1 MEKKD
6 NVSKFDENF
15 SNSDKK
21 IKLESNIENLY
32 DEIPENLKEIYND
45 YIENKINKE
54 NYKSYQEKLSEIETK
69 NEKESKM
76 YYEILIFLQ
85 NIKLDV
91 KTDRISEELENKTL
105 AIKSEI
111 LTMMG
116 LFLAIFTFVQV
127 NFTFTQQFLEKYNG
141 YRLVL
146 YITIINAI
154 LLIVLGFILEAIGT
168 IVYGENKA
176 REGVMS
182 IEQSQV
188 DNKKKKWL
196 EKICTKKYWKSQK
209 YLWFFPESKLK
220 MKRALAYSLIGLF
233 IIGGFSFY
241 KEKNNYAR
249 SYEEIEKI
257 ILEKVDKKISS
268 SDRMLSESEKKEIK
282 IEIENNIYRDLYSQK
297 RIVSNRK

>member
-21 IKLESNIENLY
+21 IKLESSIENLY
-32 DEIPENLKEIYND
+32 DEIPESLKEIYND

-176 REGVMS
+176 REGVMF

-188 DNKKKKWL
+188 DNKKKNWL
-196 EKICTKKYWKSQK
+196 ENICTKKYWKSQK

-297 RIVSNRK
+297 RIVSNGK

>member
-1 MEKKD
+1 MENKD
-6 NVSKFDENF
+6 NFSEFDENF

-21 IKLESNIENLY
+21 IKLESIIENLD
-32 DEIPENLKEIYND
+32 DEMPENLKEIYND

-54 NYKSYQEKLSEIETK
+54 NYKSYHEKLSEIETK
-69 NEKESKM
+69 NEKESKI

-127 NFTFTQQFLEKYNG
+127 NFTFTQKFLEKYNG

-188 DNKKKKWL
+188 DNKMKKWL

-282 IEIENNIYRDLYSQK
+282 MEIENNIYRDLYSQK
-297 RIVSNRK
+297 RIVSNGK

>member
-21 IKLESNIENLY
+21 IKLESSIENLY
-32 DEIPENLKEIYND
+32 DEIPESLKEIYND

-188 DNKKKKWL
+188 DNKKKNWL
-196 EKICTKKYWKSQK
+196 ENICTKKYWKSQK

-297 RIVSNRK
+297 RIVSNGK

>member
-1 MEKKD
+1 
-6 NVSKFDENF
+6 
-15 SNSDKK
+15 
-21 IKLESNIENLY
+21 
-32 DEIPENLKEIYND
+32 
-45 YIENKINKE
+45 
-54 NYKSYQEKLSEIETK
+54 
-69 NEKESKM
+69 M

-188 DNKKKKWL
+188 DNKKKNWL
-196 EKICTKKYWKSQK
+196 ENICTKKYWKSQK

-297 RIVSNRK
+297 RIVSNGK